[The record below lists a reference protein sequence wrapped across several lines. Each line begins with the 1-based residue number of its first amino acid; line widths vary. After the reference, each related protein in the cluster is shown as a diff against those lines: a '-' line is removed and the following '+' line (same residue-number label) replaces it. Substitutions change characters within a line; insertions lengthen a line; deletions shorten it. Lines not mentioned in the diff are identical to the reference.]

1 MSTSTYEKYSNR
13 FKAKVALKAHDEDT
27 IQALSKKH
35 SIPVSTIKEWVRE
48 IEERAELLFIEEK
61 ASGQSNV
68 VQNYAA
74 LLRSTLEAS
83 PNGILV
89 TDLERNVITYNQK
102 CVEMWNLP
110 EHIVAR
116 GKMEEAMGHIAQ
128 MVTDANEIQKKL
140 QTIYDNP
147 EKQVRDI
154 WELQDGRVFEWYSGP
169 CRVGNATI
177 GRIAH
182 FVDITDFKKTEEK
195 LSRFGN
201 LLQSINANVN
211 EGILRSTPEDG
222 LVYVNDAFVEIFG
235 YDSQDE
241 VLATDPAAFY
251 ASEDIRRGLI
261 QELKDE
267 GQFKNEEI
275 LFKRKDGSTFWG
287 LENSTLV
294 QTKDKTY
301 IDGVITNIDNWKEAE
316 QALRESEEKYRSILR
331 NIEEGYFETDLKG
344 NFTFFNNALV
354 DIMGYSA
361 DEMIGMNHLDYVEKK
376 EAPKVFA
383 IFNRVYKTGN
393 SEQDFDWEL
402 IGGDGSRI
410 HVEASV
416 TLRKDS
422 EGNPLG
428 FSGMVRDI
436 SERKEKEKQIR
447 DALKEKEVLL
457 EEIHHRVKNNLAVI
471 SGLLYLQSER
481 TTDEIAANALMQS
494 QHRINSMALI
504 HELLY
509 DNKTFSSINP
519 DEYIRQLVEHISDN
533 LKTEAASITTKIE
546 AENFDLEMN
555 TAIPCA
561 LIINELITNAYKY
574 AFKGRDE
581 GTINIGFHK
590 NADGDYKLTVA
601 DDGVGLPEDFALT
614 NTAQHGLGLSLV
626 KTLSRQLKGELDFKS
641 ENGARFIITF
651 SGAA

>member
-1 MSTSTYEKYSNR
+1 
-13 FKAKVALKAHDEDT
+13 
-27 IQALSKKH
+27 
-35 SIPVSTIKEWVRE
+35 
-48 IEERAELLFIEEK
+48 
-61 ASGQSNV
+61 
-68 VQNYAA
+68 
-74 LLRSTLEAS
+74 
-83 PNGILV
+83 
-89 TDLERNVITYNQK
+89 
-102 CVEMWNLP
+102 
-110 EHIVAR
+110 
-116 GKMEEAMGHIAQ
+116 
-128 MVTDANEIQKKL
+128 
-140 QTIYDNP
+140 
-147 EKQVRDI
+147 
-154 WELQDGRVFEWYSGP
+154 
-169 CRVGNATI
+169 
-177 GRIAH
+177 
-182 FVDITDFKKTEEK
+182 
-195 LSRFGN
+195 
-201 LLQSINANVN
+201 
-211 EGILRSTPEDG
+211 
-222 LVYVNDAFVEIFG
+222 
-235 YDSQDE
+235 
-241 VLATDPAAFY
+241 
-251 ASEDIRRGLI
+251 
-261 QELKDE
+261 
-267 GQFKNEEI
+267 
-275 LFKRKDGSTFWG
+275 
-287 LENSTLV
+287 
-294 QTKDKTY
+294 
-301 IDGVITNIDNWKEAE
+301 
-316 QALRESEEKYRSILR
+316 
-331 NIEEGYFETDLKG
+331 
-344 NFTFFNNALV
+344 
-354 DIMGYSA
+354 
-361 DEMIGMNHLDYVEKK
+361 
-376 EAPKVFA
+376 
-383 IFNRVYKTGN
+383 
-393 SEQDFDWEL
+393 
-402 IGGDGSRI
+402 
-410 HVEASV
+410 
-416 TLRKDS
+416 LRKDS